1 MAKTT
6 LGVDHAP
13 SGFPWVVV
21 TEAVASEVAVEA
33 SVAVASEA
41 EALAEAGSI
50 SLEFRVQS
58 LEKNMSEPII
68 EIKNAA
74 IFQRENLVL
83 SNVNLTLHRGEF
95 IYLIGRTGSGKSSL
109 LKTLYGELPA
119 RDGIVRVA
127 GYDLTQLK
135 RKDIPYLR
143 RKIGIVFQDFQL
155 LFDRSVEKNL
165 EFVLGA
171 TGWTEKAEISRRIDE
186 VLAKVG
192 LSDKRKSMPHQM
204 SGGEQQGVA
213 IARALLNEPDVILAD
228 EPTGNLDPDTTLEVM
243 KLLRNISENGTAVLM
258 ATHNYTLMQ
267 KYPSRIAN
275 CKNGTVI
282 CSEME

>member
-1 MAKTT
+1 
-6 LGVDHAP
+6 
-13 SGFPWVVV
+13 
-21 TEAVASEVAVEA
+21 
-33 SVAVASEA
+33 
-41 EALAEAGSI
+41 
-50 SLEFRVQS
+50 
-58 LEKNMSEPII
+58 MSEPII
-68 EIKNAA
+68 EIKNAS

-83 SNVNLTLHRGEF
+83 SGVNLTLHKGEF

-119 RDGIVRVA
+119 RDGTFRVA
-127 GYDLTQLK
+127 GYDLTKLK

-171 TGWTEKAEISRRIDE
+171 TGWTERAEISRRIDE

-192 LSDKRKSMPHQM
+192 LADKRKSMPHQM

-213 IARALLNEPDVILAD
+213 IARALLNEPDLILAD

-275 CKNGTVI
+275 CKNGTVV

>member
-1 MAKTT
+1 
-6 LGVDHAP
+6 
-13 SGFPWVVV
+13 
-21 TEAVASEVAVEA
+21 
-33 SVAVASEA
+33 
-41 EALAEAGSI
+41 
-50 SLEFRVQS
+50 
-58 LEKNMSEPII
+58 MSEPII
-68 EIKNAA
+68 EIKNAS

-83 SNVNLTLHRGEF
+83 SGVNLTLHKGEF

-119 RDGIVRVA
+119 RDGTFRVA
-127 GYDLTQLK
+127 GYDLTKLK

-186 VLAKVG
+186 VLSKVG
-192 LSDKRKSMPHQM
+192 LADKRKSMPHQM

-243 KLLRNISENGTAVLM
+243 KLLRQISENGTAVLM

-275 CKNGTVI
+275 CKNGTVV

>member
-1 MAKTT
+1 
-6 LGVDHAP
+6 
-13 SGFPWVVV
+13 
-21 TEAVASEVAVEA
+21 
-33 SVAVASEA
+33 
-41 EALAEAGSI
+41 
-50 SLEFRVQS
+50 
-58 LEKNMSEPII
+58 MSEPII

>member
-1 MAKTT
+1 
-6 LGVDHAP
+6 
-13 SGFPWVVV
+13 
-21 TEAVASEVAVEA
+21 
-33 SVAVASEA
+33 
-41 EALAEAGSI
+41 
-50 SLEFRVQS
+50 
-58 LEKNMSEPII
+58 MSEPII
-68 EIKNAA
+68 EIKNAS
-74 IFQRENLVL
+74 IFQQENLVL
-83 SNVNLTLHRGEF
+83 SDVNLTLSKGEF

-119 RDGIVRVA
+119 RDGTFRVA
-127 GYDLTQLK
+127 GYDLTKLK

-155 LFDRSVEKNL
+155 LSDRSVEKNL
-165 EFVLGA
+165 AFVLGA

-186 VLAKVG
+186 VLSKVG
-192 LSDKRKSMPHQM
+192 LADKRKSMPHQM

-213 IARALLNEPDVILAD
+213 IARALLNDPDVILAD

-243 KLLRNISENGTAVLM
+243 KLLRKISENGTAVLM

-275 CKNGTVI
+275 CKNGTVV
-282 CSEME
+282 CSDME

>member
-1 MAKTT
+1 M
-6 LGVDHAP
+6 
-13 SGFPWVVV
+13 
-21 TEAVASEVAVEA
+21 E
-33 SVAVASEA
+33 
-41 EALAEAGSI
+41 
-50 SLEFRVQS
+50 
-58 LEKNMSEPII
+58 NPII
-68 EIKNAA
+68 EIRNAS

-83 SNVNLTLHRGEF
+83 SDVNLTLNKGEF

-119 RDGIVRVA
+119 QDGTFRVA
-127 GYDLTQLK
+127 GYDLTKLK

-155 LFDRSVEKNL
+155 LFDRNVEKNL
-165 EFVLGA
+165 EFVLKA
-171 TGWTEKAEISRRIDE
+171 TGWTDEDEISRRIDE
-186 VLAKVG
+186 VLDKVG
-192 LSDKRKSMPHQM
+192 LADKRKVMPHRM

-213 IARALLNEPDVILAD
+213 IARALLNDPDVILAD

-243 KLLRNISENGTAVLM
+243 KLLRRISENGTAVLM
-258 ATHNYTLMQ
+258 ATHNYPLMQ

-275 CKNGTVI
+275 CKNGTVV

>member
-1 MAKTT
+1 MA
-6 LGVDHAP
+6 D
-13 SGFPWVVV
+13 
-21 TEAVASEVAVEA
+21 
-33 SVAVASEA
+33 
-41 EALAEAGSI
+41 
-50 SLEFRVQS
+50 
-58 LEKNMSEPII
+58 PII
-68 EIKNAA
+68 EIKNAS

-83 SNVNLTLHRGEF
+83 SDVNLTLNQGEF

-119 RDGIVRVA
+119 RDGYFHMA
-127 GYDLTQLK
+127 GYDLTKLR

-165 EFVLGA
+165 EFVLKA
-171 TGWTEKAEISRRIDE
+171 TGWTDANEISNRIDE
-186 VLAKVG
+186 VLDKVG
-192 LSDKRKSMPHQM
+192 LTDKRKVMPHRM

-228 EPTGNLDPDTTLEVM
+228 EPTGNLDPDTTLDVM

>member
-1 MAKTT
+1 
-6 LGVDHAP
+6 
-13 SGFPWVVV
+13 
-21 TEAVASEVAVEA
+21 
-33 SVAVASEA
+33 
-41 EALAEAGSI
+41 
-50 SLEFRVQS
+50 
-58 LEKNMSEPII
+58 MSEPII

-192 LSDKRKSMPHQM
+192 LSDKRKVMPHQM
-204 SGGEQQGVA
+204 SGGEQQGIA

-275 CKNGTVI
+275 CKNGTVV

>member
-1 MAKTT
+1 
-6 LGVDHAP
+6 
-13 SGFPWVVV
+13 
-21 TEAVASEVAVEA
+21 
-33 SVAVASEA
+33 
-41 EALAEAGSI
+41 
-50 SLEFRVQS
+50 
-58 LEKNMSEPII
+58 MSEPII
-68 EIKNAA
+68 EIKNAS
-74 IFQRENLVL
+74 IFQGENLVL
-83 SNVNLTLHRGEF
+83 SDVNLTLNKGEF

-127 GYDLTQLK
+127 GYDLTQLR

-192 LSDKRKSMPHQM
+192 LSNKRKSMPHQM
-204 SGGEQQGVA
+204 SGGEQQGIA
-213 IARALLNEPDVILAD
+213 IARALLNDPDVIIAD

-243 KLLRNISENGTAVLM
+243 KLLRRISENGTAVLM

-275 CKNGTVI
+275 CNNGTVI

>member
-1 MAKTT
+1 
-6 LGVDHAP
+6 
-13 SGFPWVVV
+13 
-21 TEAVASEVAVEA
+21 
-33 SVAVASEA
+33 
-41 EALAEAGSI
+41 
-50 SLEFRVQS
+50 
-58 LEKNMSEPII
+58 MSEPII
-68 EIKNAA
+68 EIKNAS

-83 SNVNLTLHRGEF
+83 SGVNLTLHKGEF

-119 RDGIVRVA
+119 RDGTFRVA
-127 GYDLTQLK
+127 GYDLTKLR

-192 LSDKRKSMPHQM
+192 LADKRKSMPHQM

-243 KLLRNISENGTAVLM
+243 KLLRQISENGTAVLM

-275 CKNGTVI
+275 CKNGTVV